1 MSILAISGRLR
12 GMNGNNGRRCCAL
25 LLGGAAAVP
34 SHAGCWAKKAGLAGC
49 LGGRWLAWDCR
60 QPQLEQA
67 QLEQAQACP

>member
-34 SHAGCWAKKAGLAGC
+34 SHAGCRAKKAG
-49 LGGRWLAWDCR
+49 LAWDCR

-67 QLEQAQACP
+67 QTCP